1 MTKSDGAEDTI
12 GKWTEPWSRVVSYLA
27 LSVYAVLGLALVWV
41 ILDDLSYRGDKFDG
55 LAAAFA
61 SVGLG
66 VLAVPVV
73 STVLFLMFGGKWKFT
88 VSSVLFGLVVLAMAA
103 YLFSGSVTLHDN

>member
-27 LSVYAVLGLALVWV
+27 
-41 ILDDLSYRGDKFDG
+41 SYRGEKFDG

-73 STVLFLMFGGKWKFT
+73 STVLFLMFGGE
-88 VSSVLFGLVVLAMAA
+88 VEVYCQLCLVRAVRSSHGCLPLLV
-103 YLFSGSVTLHDN
+103 SVTLHGN